1 MARYEPPPDKV
12 ERLTERV
19 LLLMLQN
26 RCVCVA
32 KEENEHGNSPFL
44 LPSLNL
50 FYFALKLFSSVDC
63 TTTVTRYT
71 DGGLKQLP
79 PLRDSQRAL
88 MGRHEME
95 GKKKGKLKEGDM
107 LELTPS

>member
-1 MARYEPPPDKV
+1 M
-12 ERLTERV
+12 
-19 LLLMLQN
+19 
-26 RCVCVA
+26 A
-32 KEENEHGNSPFL
+32 KEENECGNSPFL
-44 LPSLNL
+44 QTFLNL

-79 PLRDSQRAL
+79 PLLDSQSAL
-88 MGRHEME
+88 MGKDEME